1 MFVEWKKK
9 FAGSRIRGAKI
20 QAWELHASAH
30 LTLEKQKAWTVSRQ
44 TSTIRS
50 PGIFIVQILFYH
62 QLPGPVCT
70 MVVIYWY
77 REILL
82 IHCTPSGNISVQGS
96 ICYYCVRGMVIAKA
110 LVTTPP
116 FLPANTYKTSTYWEK
131 KDKREEREVVDVP
144 VSAGGGIV
152 ELYPEK
158 GTQR

>member
-1 MFVEWKKK
+1 
-9 FAGSRIRGAKI
+9 
-20 QAWELHASAH
+20 
-30 LTLEKQKAWTVSRQ
+30 
-44 TSTIRS
+44 
-50 PGIFIVQILFYH
+50 
-62 QLPGPVCT
+62 
-70 MVVIYWY
+70 
-77 REILL
+77 
-82 IHCTPSGNISVQGS
+82 
-96 ICYYCVRGMVIAKA
+96 MVIAKA